1 MNSNGVKNMYD
12 LIIIGGG
19 PAGLTAGIYAMR
31 SQLKTLLL
39 EKMIPGGQVLTT
51 YEVENYPGFAEKILG
66 QTLMDNMEKQAR
78 NLGLEIKLEDV
89 TDVELEPSEKI
100 ITTSEATYKAK
111 SVIIATGASP
121 RSLQIN
127 GEKEFTGRGVSYC
140 ATCDGFFFKNKEIAI
155 VGGGNTALEEALYL
169 SNIVSKVT
177 LIHRRDEF
185 RAVKILQ
192 ERVFNNKKID
202 ILFNSIVV
210 EITGD
215 KKANTLKIKNVK
227 TEKIKDFIVDG
238 LFISIGLLPNTS
250 LFENKLLFEDGFIKS
265 DEEMRTSIAGVF
277 AAGDVRSKSVR
288 QIVTAAADGAIAAL
302 TAEKYLE
309 SLRD

>member
-1 MNSNGVKNMYD
+1 MYD